1 MDHVGAYLDGANIE
15 DEWGEFTAPNERLM
29 RSIEEKVGITESGK
43 NSFRQEIFRKMLRSA
58 QNGGGA
64 YNYKDHVKLRE
75 ALEKQLFDERQDVIR
90 LTVSSR
96 NPDEEELKRVNVVVA
111 TLCDKHGYT
120 AESANKLLRYVSSL
134 MARN

>member
-1 MDHVGAYLDGANIE
+1 
-15 DEWGEFTAPNERLM
+15 M
-29 RSIEEKVGITESGK
+29 RSIEEKVGISESGK
-43 NSFRQEIFRKMLRSA
+43 KSFRQEIYRKMLRSA
-58 QNGGGA
+58 KNGDGT

-96 NPDEEELKRVNVVVA
+96 NPDEEELKRVNVVIA
-111 TLCDKHGYT
+111 TLCEKYGYT
-120 AESANKLLRYVSSL
+120 AKSANKLLRYVSSL